1 MLKPDQKICF
11 PVLTKITEKN
21 PYTMKN
27 VINKNLSNK
36 GRRHIGIERFPIK
49 YYFNSEILISRTV
62 KSENVY

>member
-11 PVLTKITEKN
+11 PVFVKITERN
-21 PYTMKN
+21 PYTLKN

-36 GRRHIGIERFPIK
+36 GRRHIGTERFPIK

-62 KSENVY
+62 KSEN